1 MQIRF
6 VFIPG
11 QPGDNGE
18 YRASCSPAAVY
29 RFKAAAFNAF
39 GQGLFSALSAPD
51 SAPSW

>member
-1 MQIRF
+1 MF
-6 VFIPG
+6 VPG

-29 RFKAAAFNAF
+29 RFKAAAINDF
-39 GQGLFSALSAPD
+39 GQGLFSGLSPAD